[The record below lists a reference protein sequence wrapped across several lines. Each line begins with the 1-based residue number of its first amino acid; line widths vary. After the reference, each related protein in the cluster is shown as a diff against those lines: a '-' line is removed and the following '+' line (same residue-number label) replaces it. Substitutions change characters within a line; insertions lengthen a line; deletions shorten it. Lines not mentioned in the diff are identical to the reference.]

1 MSVQREI
8 YALKRELAARY
19 QLGEEHHNICGRK
32 IGVTCVEDAEA
43 LFDKLGMADPDS
55 FEVRDERLPYW
66 ATLWD
71 SALILSGVLL
81 ADNLIAPGES
91 VLELGCGLGLVSS
104 IACLKHARVTAT
116 DYQRDALKFAQ
127 LNGLQIAGVAPRT
140 MFIDWRAPP
149 QGQHYATLLG
159 ADLVYEPRFFDSL
172 IAAFDALL
180 APGGRVLFSEPNRI
194 IGRSF
199 FDRLHSAGWAFS
211 TISEREGATVYE
223 IARRD

>member
-1 MSVQREI
+1 MSVQKEI

-149 QGQHYATLLG
+149 QDQHYATLLG
-159 ADLVYEPRFFDSL
+159 ADLVYEPRFFDPL

-199 FDRLHSAGWAFS
+199 FDYLHSAGWAFS

-223 IARRD
+223 IVRCD

>member
-1 MSVQREI
+1 MSVQKEI

-199 FDRLHSAGWAFS
+199 FDHLHSAGWAFS

-223 IARRD
+223 IVRRD